1 MCDTDGMTR
10 LRWPVAT
17 FGHANVY
24 TTQQYLYVADEEVQA
39 AVRAIGIRR
48 DELSALIARSAVAAV

>member
-1 MCDTDGMTR
+1 MTR